1 MLGIIAIYELSG
13 WYLHMI
19 NGIPYCHVMFIMKYN
34 QCITYNLPI
43 LFNSPSINKLSSE
56 SNYRGNDICINIQYC
71 QNHFIVL
78 SIFTVTQQSFEH
90 WVNHWFT
97 NFVLF
102 KMVSQLTWRVSNSAY
117 RLHIIVELPVS
128 KQLFKG
134 IHLICQNVQRSIIN
148 IKYILL
154 SK

>member
-1 MLGIIAIYELSG
+1 MVYHTAMSCLLWNIISV
-13 WYLHMI
+13 LHTTYQ
-19 NGIPYCHVMFIMKYN
+19 YCL
-34 QCITYNLPI
+34 TP
-43 LFNSPSINKLSSE
+43 PSINKLSSE

-117 RLHIIVELPVS
+117 RLHIIVELPLS